1 MTDLRLLL
9 RAMAS
14 YQTLAS
20 AWFVHVMSH
29 DVPSKAP
36 FPSKPPGVF
45 SFQVHRAKYQTR
57 DRSAVAVHSIPTAR
71 QSASAPRYSPDV
83 RDPVL
88 ILW

>member
-1 MTDLRLLL
+1 
-9 RAMAS
+9 
-14 YQTLAS
+14 
-20 AWFVHVMSH
+20 MSH
-29 DVPSKAP
+29 DVPAEAP
-36 FPSKPPGVF
+36 FPLEATGAF

-71 QSASAPRYSPDV
+71 QSASAPRYSPEV